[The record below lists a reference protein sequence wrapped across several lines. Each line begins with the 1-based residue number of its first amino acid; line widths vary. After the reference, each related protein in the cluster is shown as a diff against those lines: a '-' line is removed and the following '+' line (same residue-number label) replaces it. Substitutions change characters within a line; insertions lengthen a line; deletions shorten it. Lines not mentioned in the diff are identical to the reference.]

1 MIMKTYKQL
10 NYEERVTI
18 KIGLYKKMSIREIAR
33 LLGRCPSTISRE
45 IKRGVTVNG
54 TYFADSTERQ
64 IRKRKLNDKRKRKM
78 DNPIIYDYVVCRLK
92 NKQSPAIIQRDLER
106 DIGLK
111 IGKDAIYEYI
121 YRFKYDEW
129 FKFLTRK
136 KKYNYKKY
144 KGKKEMKIDNKT
156 NISERP
162 EEANQRLE
170 FGHFEADTIFSCRGA
185 KSALLVLVDRFTK
198 KTHIKKLERKTAS
211 LTSSSIVIA
220 LSEYNILHVH
230 SITYDNGCEF
240 ARHEDVNK
248 ALQCKSYFCNAYH
261 SWEKGMVEN
270 INGLIRRFLP
280 KGTNFDN
287 ITDEQIKRIE
297 NWINNRSMKVLGW
310 KSPNEFFNSV
320 AL

>member
-1 MIMKTYKQL
+1 
-10 NYEERVTI
+10 
-18 KIGLYKKMSIREIAR
+18 
-33 LLGRCPSTISRE
+33 
-45 IKRGVTVNG
+45 
-54 TYFADSTERQ
+54 
-64 IRKRKLNDKRKRKM
+64 M
-78 DNPIIYDYVVCRLK
+78 DNPIIYDYVACRLR
-92 NKQSPAIIQRDLER
+92 NKQSPAIIQKDIER

-121 YRFKYDEW
+121 YRFMYDEW

-136 KKYNYKKY
+136 KKYNYKKN
-144 KGKKEMKIDNKT
+144 KGKKKVTIKNKV

-162 EEANQRLE
+162 EEANQRQE
-170 FGHFEADTIFSCRGA
+170 FGHFEADTIFSCSGS
-185 KSALLVLVDRFTK
+185 KSALLVLVDRLTR

-211 LTSSSIVIA
+211 LTSSSIVVA
-220 LSEYNILHVH
+220 LSEYNILHIH

-240 ARHEDVNK
+240 AGHENVNK
-248 ALQCKSYFCNAYH
+248 VLQCQSYFCNAYH

-297 NWINNRSMKVLGW
+297 NWINNRSMKILGW
-310 KSPNEFFNSV
+310 KSPNEIFKSV